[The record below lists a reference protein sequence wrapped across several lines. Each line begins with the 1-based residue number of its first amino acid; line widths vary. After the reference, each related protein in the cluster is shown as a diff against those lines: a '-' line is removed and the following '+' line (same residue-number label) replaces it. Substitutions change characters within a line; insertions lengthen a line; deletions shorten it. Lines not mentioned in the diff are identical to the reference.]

1 LKLINNQE
9 IRLFDEIAKYLQ
21 PNSEVFISVSYFSIN
36 AIFELLTQL
45 NAAAKISILIDT
57 DVNKDLRFAYDQ
69 TEWSQYFDLK
79 SKFKAE
85 SAFNLIKAKCDIR
98 YSNLGGQK
106 FVLIKNDEG
115 THCLTIAPHDL
126 NLVSFGL
133 IPSVNPVITMS
144 FDDIGGQY
152 FKLFQQYWGNSTKD
166 VKESIL
172 AIVEKACAE
181 HKPEDIYKFNLY
193 HIFHDATINEVS
205 EQRIK
210 KIGFK
215 DTLIWN
221 MLYNF
226 QQDAVLG
233 AIDKIET
240 YGGCIIADSVG
251 LGKTFEA
258 LAVMKYYQMRNDRV
272 LVLCPKKLRDN
283 WIVYAQNDVR
293 NILAKDRFNFDV
305 LNHTDLSREN
315 GFSGD
320 INLETINWGNYDLI
334 VIDESHNF
342 RNNPPK
348 RDGITRYQR
357 LMTDIIKTGVKTKV
371 LMLSAT
377 PVNTRMN
384 DIKNQI
390 AFITEQNDTALAAF
404 GISSIDITLRK
415 AQQRFNTW
423 LKARTGDDFNRD
435 SLIESLDGSYFRILD
450 LLTIARS
457 RKHIQK
463 YYDVK
468 DIGQFPERLAPD
480 TKTSDFDINGKFPA
494 IDIVNNELNAL
505 NLKFYSPLSYVR
517 GDRRESYEAKY
528 DITTSTGSIFRQVE
542 RENSLIHLMRVNLL
556 KRLESSIH
564 SFHLTLQSLL
574 RQINSL
580 LEKVDNAQ
588 SNSMFDA
595 NLDINDI
602 DFDDELLEDLLVGG
616 KVKVLLQ
623 DIDLIRCRE
632 ELMDDRKRIMD
643 LIAMT
648 KVIDVSRDAKL
659 NDLKELIANKIANPI
674 NPGNNKI
681 IIFSAFADTIVY
693 LYENL
698 HQWIKDDLNLYTAQV
713 TGGDSNKTNLPNCR
727 VDLSSILTNFSP
739 LSKKR
744 DQIFPDNK
752 TDIDI
757 LFCSDCISE
766 GQNLQDCDYLVNYDI
781 HWNPVRII
789 QRFGR
794 IDRIGSKNK
803 KIKLVNFFPNVD
815 LDNYIDLIGRVQ
827 GRMQILDVSATGDD
841 NIIDETSGQRQDLEY
856 RRRQLKQLQD
866 KVLDLEDIEGGISI
880 TDLTFNDFKIDAD
893 RLTVEERESYDL
905 MPKSIYALTQ
915 SNLPDAPK
923 GTIFCLKNVSAEIE
937 DAFTNNAIY
946 PYHLC
951 YVDINGTVFI
961 PGSNPKKCLDYFKK
975 LCLGHNDV
983 LKGLIAEFGKE
994 TKGGKMMDIY
1004 TRLLQAAITNLN
1016 GVEDELGL
1024 DTLAMPGGTKIFKNE
1039 LGNNY
1044 ELISFLIIK

>member
-1 LKLINNQE
+1 LQLINNQE
-9 IRLFDEIAKYLQ
+9 IRLFDEIENYLT
-21 PNSEVFISVSYFSIN
+21 PGSEVFISVSYFSLN
-36 AIFELLTQL
+36 AIFSLSHHL
-45 NAAAKISILIDT
+45 NQASKINILVDT
-57 DVNKDLRFAYDQ
+57 DANQDLRFAYDQ
-69 TEWSQYFDLK
+69 SEWSHYLDLK
-79 SKFKAE
+79 GKFKSE
-85 SAFNLIKAKCDIR
+85 NAFSIIKDKCDIR
-98 YSNLGGQK
+98 YANMGGQK
-106 FVLIKNDEG
+106 FILIKNDNN
-115 THCLTIAPHDL
+115 TQCFTIAPHDL
-126 NLVSFGL
+126 NLASFGL
-133 IPSVNPVITMS
+133 IPSANPVITMS
-144 FDDIGGQY
+144 FDDIGDQY
-152 FKLFQQYWGNSTKD
+152 YKLFQQFWRNSMKD
-166 VKESIL
+166 VKDSIL
-172 AIVEKACAE
+172 TLMEKACID

-193 HIFHDATINEVS
+193 HIFQDATINEAS

-215 DTLIWN
+215 DTLIWG

-315 GFSGD
+315 GYSGD

-348 RDGITRYQR
+348 REGITRYQR
-357 LMTDIIKTGVKTKV
+357 LMNDIIKTGVKTKV

-463 YYDVK
+463 YYDIK
-468 DIGQFPERLAPD
+468 DIGKFPERLAPD

-517 GDRRESYEAKY
+517 ADRRESYEAKY

-580 LEKVDNAQ
+580 LEKVDHAQ
-588 SNSMFDA
+588 SNSMFDS

-643 LIAMT
+643 LISMT
-648 KVIDVSRDAKL
+648 KVIDITRDAKL
-659 NDLKELIANKIANPI
+659 NDLKQLIAQKIANPI

-681 IIFSAFADTIVY
+681 IVFSAFADTIIY
-693 LYENL
+693 LYDNL
-698 HQWIKDDLNLYTAQV
+698 HQWIKDDLSLFTAQV
-713 TGGDSNKTNLPNCR
+713 TGGETNKTNLPNCR
-727 VDLSSILTNFSP
+727 ADLSSILTNFSP

-752 TDIDI
+752 VDIDI
-757 LFCSDCISE
+757 LFCTDCISE

-794 IDRIGSKNK
+794 IDRIGSKNQ
-803 KIKLVNFFPNVD
+803 KIKLVNFFPNLD

-856 RRRQLKQLQD
+856 RKRQLKQLQD

-893 RLTVEERESYDL
+893 RLTIEEREVYNL
-905 MPKSIYALTQ
+905 MPKSIYALTR
-915 SNLPDAPK
+915 SNLADAPK
-923 GTIFCLKNVSAEIE
+923 GVIFCLKNVNGEIA
-937 DAFTNNAIY
+937 DAYTNNAIY

-951 YVDINGTVFI
+951 YINLEGSVFI

-975 LCLGHNDV
+975 LCLGHNEV
-983 LKGLIAEFGKE
+983 LKDLIAEFGKE
-994 TKGGKMMDIY
+994 TKGGKVMDTY
-1004 TRLLQAAITNLN
+1004 VKLLQVAVTNLN

-1024 DTLAMPGGTKIFKNE
+1024 DTLAMPGGTKIFKNDV
-1039 LGNNY
+1039 GNNY